1 MKVYQLTFSTFH
13 VNSCILTSGFFCFC
27 KAGSLLLPTVAP
39 AASTLSKQEQDR
51 LAMPPPPTPQVSVS
65 PSAEGIGD
73 TVDADKPSLAAP
85 LAGTIGSGDY
95 I

>member
-1 MKVYQLTFSTFH
+1 M
-13 VNSCILTSGFFCFC
+13 
-27 KAGSLLLPTVAP
+27 AP

-73 TVDADKPSLAAP
+73 TVDTDKPLLAAP